1 MTVKAVSLATMLDV
15 GRLRVL
21 LAVQEHGGLGGA
33 ARALSTAP
41 AEVSEQI
48 SGLERQLGVSLLDGE
63 PPSSGL
69 TPAGRRLAA
78 HASRI
83 LADLEAAGA
92 DAAAVANRAA
102 GVLRLAVGPSA
113 GRALLPAA
121 LAALRSTA
129 PELDLRIE
137 QLPPDETL
145 SVLASGGCDLAL
157 VSEYG
162 LVPRRNEPNIERRDL
177 LVEPLLIAV
186 PGRHRVTGSSARLAD
201 FADDRWI
208 VAGPLLTALQRG
220 AGAAGFEPVV
230 VGHPTDDGLALAL
243 VAAGHGIALL
253 PALAAT
259 LPSVEGIRLLTP
271 TDAGTNRT
279 VSAMMR
285 RSSSADPAIGRV
297 LDGLL
302 SAARRLADGVP
313 GVRLAGPANPPGSAG
328 SPSSTGA
335 LRAVAAPT
343 LAPPSTHAPIGVPLS
358 PPGDPLAGPAPYST
372 GVSLPNR
379 RTRRPDDRNGYS
391 GVLPP
396 VSTGDLF
403 RAAESRQGGLPDLPP
418 RRQGPP
424 NSQATGQSPTSQAVN
439 GHAPT
444 GQAPAPGDLPSRR
457 PGTPSADSL
466 LPFPT
471 SPDLGVRSLSESELP
486 VRAAVDRRPPAPASA
501 PDLPPRPRA
510 AAEAGGMSRRPLRAS
525 NGFPARNGSPEGPLG
540 TLPPAPPGA
549 DDEVRLSI
557 FEELQS
563 EWFNRRT
570 TLTDAPT
577 PAWQSPADDGWKAAA
592 RLADPATAGTT
603 TAGLPKR
610 VPQALY
616 VPGTV
621 GVDAAAPA
629 AMNGARN
636 RSPQEVRGRLAS
648 YRDGVRRGR
657 HAQRPGDDP
666 EQH

>member
-1 MTVKAVSLATMLDV
+1 MGRQVTGKAVSLATMLDV

-48 SGLERQLGVSLLDGE
+48 SGLERQLGVALLDTD
-63 PPSSGL
+63 PPGSGL

-78 HASRI
+78 HASRV

-102 GVLRLAVGPSA
+102 GVLRVAVGPSA

-121 LAALRSTA
+121 LASLRSTA

-137 QLPPDETL
+137 QLPPDESL
-145 SVLASGGCDLAL
+145 SILSSGGCDLAL

-162 LVPRRNEPNIERRDL
+162 LLPRRAEPTIDRRDL
-177 LVEPLLIAV
+177 LVEPLLVAV
-186 PGRHRVTGSSARLAD
+186 PGRHRVPGGSARLAD

-208 VAGPLLTALQRG
+208 VAGPLLTALQRAG
-220 AGAAGFEPVV
+220 GAAGFDPLVV
-230 VGHPTDDGLALAL
+230 AHPTDDGLALAL

-271 TDAGTNRT
+271 TDPGVNRT
-279 VSAMMR
+279 VTAMMR

-297 LDGLL
+297 VDGLL
-302 SAARRLADGVP
+302 AAARRLADGVP
-313 GVRLAGPANPPGSAG
+313 GVRLAGPAN
-328 SPSSTGA
+328 SPNSLSTHSSPTSTGS
-335 LRAVAAPT
+335 LRAMGTGT
-343 LAPPSTHAPIGVPLS
+343 LAPPQGMPLPPPSEPAP
-358 PPGDPLAGPAPYST
+358 GPAPYSS
-372 GVSLPNR
+372 GNAPNR
-379 RTRRPDDRNGYS
+379 RPRRPDDRSGYS

-403 RAAESRQGGLPDLPP
+403 RAAEARQPGVPDLPP
-418 RRQGPP
+418 RRQSPP
-424 NSQATGQSPTSQAVN
+424 NGQP
-439 GHAPT
+439 
-444 GQAPAPGDLPSRR
+444 PADLPSRR
-457 PGTPSADSL
+457 STTPSADSIM
-466 LPFPT
+466 PFPT

-486 VRAAVDRRPPAPASA
+486 VRPAVERRPPAPASPPA
-501 PDLPPRPRA
+501 LPPRPRGT
-510 AAEAGGMSRRPLRAS
+510 AEPGPAPRRPLRAS
-525 NGFPARNGSPEGPLG
+525 NGFPTRNAGPEGPLG

-563 EWFNRRT
+563 EWFNRRAAR
-570 TLTDAPT
+570 TDAPAQ
-577 PAWQSPADDGWKAAA
+577 AWQSPADDGWRAAA
-592 RLADPATAGTT
+592 RLAEPATAGTT

-616 VPGTV
+616 VPGAV
-621 GVDAAAPA
+621 SPA
-629 AMNGARN
+629 AGPEAVPGANGARS

-657 HAQRPGDDP
+657 HAQRPGDDV